1 MVIRYAF
8 LVTLAASSV
17 WAVITMSASRGQM
30 LLVDVGQSGTNVSFW
45 LLATVAILITL
56 SLCRFLIF
64 GLPAMVDEWYGD
76 KKSWIYTII
85 AGGALYAV
93 FYLM

>member
-8 LVTLAASSV
+8 LVTMTAASV
-17 WAVITMSASRGQM
+17 WAAIVMAARSGQM
-30 LLVDVGQSGTNVSFW
+30 LVDIAQGGTNASFW
-45 LLATVAILITL
+45 LLAAVAILITL
-56 SLCRFLIF
+56 SLCRFVMF

-85 AGGALYAV
+85 AGGALYAL

>member
-8 LVTLAASSV
+8 LVALTAGAV
-17 WAVITMSASRGQM
+17 WAAMLMAARSGQT
-30 LLVDVGQSGTNVSFW
+30 LLIDIGPGGTNASFW
-45 LLATVAILITL
+45 LLAAVAILITL
-56 SLCRFLIF
+56 SLCRFVIF

-76 KKSWIYTII
+76 NNSWIYTII
-85 AGGALYAV
+85 AWGALYAL

>member
-17 WAVITMSASRGQM
+17 WTAIVMAARSGQM
-30 LLVDVGQSGTNVSFW
+30 LLVDMGQGGTNASFW
-45 LLATVAILITL
+45 LLAAVAILITL
-56 SLCRFLIF
+56 SLCRFVIF

-85 AGGALYAV
+85 AGGALYGV

>member
-1 MVIRYAF
+1 MVIRYTF
-8 LVTLAASSV
+8 LVTMTAASV
-17 WAVITMSASRGQM
+17 WAAIVMAARSGQM
-30 LLVDVGQSGTNVSFW
+30 LLVDIGQGGTNASFW
-45 LLATVAILITL
+45 LLAAVAILITL
-56 SLCRFLIF
+56 SLCRFVIF

-85 AGGALYAV
+85 AGGALYAL

>member
-17 WAVITMSASRGQM
+17 WAAVVMAARSGRL
-30 LLVDVGQSGTNVSFW
+30 LLVDIGQDGTNASFW
-45 LLATVAILITL
+45 LLAAVAILITL
-56 SLCRFLIF
+56 SLCRFVIF

-85 AGGALYAV
+85 AGSALYAL

>member
-8 LVTLAASSV
+8 LVTLAVSSV

-30 LLVDVGQSGTNVSFW
+30 LLVDVGESGTNVSFW
-45 LLATVAILITL
+45 LLAAVAILITL
-56 SLCRFLIF
+56 SLCRFVIF

-76 KKSWIYTII
+76 KKSWIYIII
-85 AGGALYAV
+85 AGGALYGV

>member
-8 LVTLAASSV
+8 LVALAASSV
-17 WAVITMSASRGQM
+17 WAVITMSASRGQI

-45 LLATVAILITL
+45 LLAAVAILITL
-56 SLCRFLIF
+56 SLCRFVIF

>member
-8 LVTLAASSV
+8 LVALAVSSV

-30 LLVDVGQSGTNVSFW
+30 LLVDVGESGTNVSFW
-45 LLATVAILITL
+45 LLAAVAILITL
-56 SLCRFLIF
+56 SLCRFVIF

-76 KKSWIYTII
+76 KQSWIYIII
-85 AGGALYAV
+85 AGGALYGV

>member
-8 LVTLAASSV
+8 LVAATAAAV
-17 WAVITMSASRGQM
+17 WAAIVMTARSGQM
-30 LLVDVGQSGTNVSFW
+30 LLVDIGQGNTNASFW
-45 LLATVAILITL
+45 LLSTVATLITL
-56 SLCRFLIF
+56 SLCRFVIF

-76 KKSWIYTII
+76 KKSWIYTVI
-85 AGGALYAV
+85 AGGALYAL

>member
-45 LLATVAILITL
+45 LLGEPSLPRPRGNASAGFDGPGQSGAVAARGRPIFFVNSASRSRQTL
-56 SLCRFLIF
+56 
-64 GLPAMVDEWYGD
+64 
-76 KKSWIYTII
+76 
-85 AGGALYAV
+85 
-93 FYLM
+93 

>member
-8 LVTLAASSV
+8 LVALAVSSV

-30 LLVDVGQSGTNVSFW
+30 LLVDVGESGTNVSFW
-45 LLATVAILITL
+45 LLAAVAILITL
-56 SLCRFLIF
+56 SLCRFVIF

-85 AGGALYAV
+85 AGGALYGV

>member
-8 LVTLAASSV
+8 LVALAVSSV

-30 LLVDVGQSGTNVSFW
+30 LLVDVGESGTNVSFW
-45 LLATVAILITL
+45 LLAAVAILIML
-56 SLCRFLIF
+56 SLCRFVIF

-76 KKSWIYTII
+76 KKSWIYIII
-85 AGGALYAV
+85 AGGALYGV

>member
-1 MVIRYAF
+1 MVTRYAF
-8 LVTLAASSV
+8 LVALAVSSV

-30 LLVDVGQSGTNVSFW
+30 LLVDVGESGTNVSFW
-45 LLATVAILITL
+45 LLAAVAILITL
-56 SLCRFLIF
+56 SLCRFVIF

-76 KKSWIYTII
+76 KKSWIYIII
-85 AGGALYAV
+85 AGGALYGV

>member
-8 LVTLAASSV
+8 LVALAVSSV

-30 LLVDVGQSGTNVSFW
+30 LLVDVGESGTNVSFW
-45 LLATVAILITL
+45 LLAAVAILITL
-56 SLCRFLIF
+56 SLCRFVIF

-76 KKSWIYTII
+76 KKSWIYIII
-85 AGGALYAV
+85 AGGALYGV